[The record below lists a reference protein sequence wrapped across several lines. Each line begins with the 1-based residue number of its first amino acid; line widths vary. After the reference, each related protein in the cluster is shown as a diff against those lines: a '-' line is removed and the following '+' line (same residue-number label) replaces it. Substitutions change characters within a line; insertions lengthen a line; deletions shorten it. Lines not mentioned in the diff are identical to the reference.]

1 MTEQPDTPLSHYHR
15 RARRP
20 EELGKIQRPLERA
33 RDHRV
38 IAGILGGI
46 AKFVGMNPQWIR
58 VSFLLGS
65 ILSLGIFLL
74 GYVLLWLLLPLEPP
88 T

>member
-1 MTEQPDTPLSHYHR
+1 MTEQPDTPLNHYHR

-20 EELGKIQRPLERA
+20 EQFGHIQRPLERA

-38 IAGILGGI
+38 AAGILGGI

-58 VSFLLGS
+58 VFFVLGS
-65 ILSLGIFLL
+65 ILSLGIFPL
-74 GYVLLWLLLPLEPP
+74 GYGILWLLLPLEPQ